1 MKKLAPAAAL
11 LLASARLLAAPE
23 MILHDFGEVLEGTV
37 VTHEFAVTNT
47 GTKGLAVSSVNASC
61 NCLKVERWQNELPP
75 GQAGKVRVSFDT
87 GHAGIG
93 RLVRAVTLAFGG
105 RQAPRMLLLR
115 GEVWPAMECEP
126 KLLRLAPIPGSNG
139 LEGEISLTNH
149 LDLPVEVLAVTAEN
163 PGLLV
168 SLQTNLPGRSYRVLV
183 SAHGIQEKLSV
194 SRIRI
199 TTSACSNP
207 VIPVEIYMPR
217 TEHP

>member
-1 MKKLAPAAAL
+1 
-11 LLASARLLAAPE
+11 
-23 MILHDFGEVLEGTV
+23 
-37 VTHEFAVTNT
+37 
-47 GTKGLAVSSVNASC
+47 
-61 NCLKVERWQNELPP
+61 
-75 GQAGKVRVSFDT
+75 
-87 GHAGIG
+87 
-93 RLVRAVTLAFGG
+93 
-105 RQAPRMLLLR
+105 
-115 GEVWPAMECEP
+115 
-126 KLLRLAPIPGSNG
+126 
-139 LEGEISLTNH
+139 

-168 SLQTNLPGRSYRVLV
+168 SLQTNLPGRSYRILV